1 VHEFLTRLSCALDAD
16 AMDDLI
22 ETDLGFTHY
31 KALLILSRH
40 GNALSVNELADELH
54 LSLAAAGRAVDKL
67 VGLSMVSRREDEH
80 DRRIKRVSLAEG
92 GEKAVAL
99 SIRRREN
106 SVRDVIAKLP
116 SDLRGDLNSALLPIL
131 AGDYLSTPMCSDDVR
146 TGSATQG
153 LAAATSAAAHDL
165 TVNYVECER
174 QARSGS
180 DQDRCRG
187 RARRDHVDSRHHGCV
202 RGAEHIPG

>member
-1 VHEFLTRLSCALDAD
+1 MSQSGEVEETFRTVHEFLTRLSCALDAD

-31 KALLILSRH
+31 KALLILNRH

-80 DRRIKRVSLAEG
+80 DRRIKRISLAEG

-99 SIRRREN
+99 SIRRRED

-116 SDLRGDLNSALLPIL
+116 SHMRADLNSALLPIL
-131 AGDYLSTPMCSDDVR
+131 AGDYLSTPMCSDNVR

-153 LAAATSAAAHDL
+153 LAATTSAAA
-165 TVNYVECER
+165 R
-174 QARSGS
+174 
-180 DQDRCRG
+180 
-187 RARRDHVDSRHHGCV
+187 
-202 RGAEHIPG
+202 